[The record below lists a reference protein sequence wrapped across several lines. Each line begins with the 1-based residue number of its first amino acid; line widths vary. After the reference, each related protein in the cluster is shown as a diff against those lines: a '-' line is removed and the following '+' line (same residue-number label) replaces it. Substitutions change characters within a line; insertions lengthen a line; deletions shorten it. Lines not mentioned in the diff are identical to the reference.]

1 MSELLEFSTV
11 TLKEGSSPP
20 QSLLNDLKTLASTPG
35 VIAFYFG
42 PQLEN
47 PAKYTWV
54 ARWTS
59 QSALDDF
66 YSSPGFADWAASYVA
81 PLATLTVS
89 TCAAVHGDA
98 TAPLEAPC
106 TEFLFSY
113 GSDND
118 YLDARLD
125 PFLKSISDAE
135 LPGMSG
141 GISGELTPVNYV
153 GVEQPEPKIVV
164 LLLGWTSLADHQ
176 AQRGE
181 GKVIDKHIHY
191 IRSGRKS
198 VELFHVNLQKL

>member
-1 MSELLEFSTV
+1 MSELLEFSTI

-42 PQLEN
+42 PQVEN
-47 PAKYTWV
+47 PDKYTWV

-59 QSALDDF
+59 QAAIDDF
-66 YSSPGFADWAASYVA
+66 HSSPGFADWAASYVA
-81 PLATLTVS
+81 PLATFTVLTC
-89 TCAAVHGDA
+89 TAVHGDA
-98 TAPLEAPC
+98 IIPLEAPC

-113 GSDND
+113 GADDD

-125 PFLKSISDAE
+125 PFLKYVSDAK
-135 LPGMSG
+135 LPGMGG
-141 GISGELTPVNYV
+141 GITGELTPVNYV
-153 GVEQPEPKIVV
+153 GVEQPEPKIAI

-181 GKVIDKHIHY
+181 GKGMLHHRQSYLHIYHLHL
-191 IRSGRKS
+191 RWMAN
-198 VELFHVNLQKL
+198 ELY

>member
-1 MSELLEFSTV
+1 MSELLELSTI

-47 PAKYTWV
+47 PTKYTWV

-59 QSALDDF
+59 QAALDDF
-66 YSSPGFADWAASYVA
+66 HASPGFADWAASYVA
-81 PLATLTVS
+81 PLATFTVL

-98 TAPLEAPC
+98 TIPLEAPC

-113 GSDND
+113 GADDD

-125 PFLKSISDAE
+125 PFVKSVSEAK

-141 GISGELTPVNYV
+141 GITGELTPVNYV
-153 GVEQPEPKIVV
+153 GIEQPESKIVV
-164 LLLGWTSLADHQ
+164 LLLGWDSLADHQ